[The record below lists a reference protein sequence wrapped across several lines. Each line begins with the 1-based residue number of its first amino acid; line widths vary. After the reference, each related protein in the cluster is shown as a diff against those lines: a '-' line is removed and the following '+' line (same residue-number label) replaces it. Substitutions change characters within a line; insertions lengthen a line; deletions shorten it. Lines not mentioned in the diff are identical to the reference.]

1 MDIIE
6 KAKEYAEEK
15 AIKGINALVEQA
27 YLDGYNDGLK
37 HHENEK
43 LALIKDGVEYV
54 DLGLPSGTLWSLK
67 YVKAK
72 EGFYRKLSYL
82 EASKLNIPTIKQY
95 EELISNCV
103 IRYHYSRD
111 NTYAQIIGISGNS
124 IITNFVKIDNLN
136 ESPNNFF
143 WLKKEDDTN
152 TRVSARLDFS
162 DNSHPKLS
170 TTELF
175 MGLKLPVMLVM
186 NK

>member
-72 EGFYRKLSYL
+72 EGFY
-82 EASKLNIPTIKQY
+82 
-95 EELISNCV
+95 
-103 IRYHYSRD
+103 
-111 NTYAQIIGISGNS
+111 
-124 IITNFVKIDNLN
+124 
-136 ESPNNFF
+136 
-143 WLKKEDDTN
+143 
-152 TRVSARLDFS
+152 
-162 DNSHPKLS
+162 
-170 TTELF
+170 
-175 MGLKLPVMLVM
+175 
-186 NK
+186 